1 MVTALTRKNGF
12 LVGLENL
19 DEPSIQKRAYSS
31 GFCVGSNPALSVSD
45 IRDGEDR

>member
-12 LVGLENL
+12 LVGLQNL
-19 DEPSIQKRAYSS
+19 DEP
-31 GFCVGSNPALSVSD
+31 PALSVSD